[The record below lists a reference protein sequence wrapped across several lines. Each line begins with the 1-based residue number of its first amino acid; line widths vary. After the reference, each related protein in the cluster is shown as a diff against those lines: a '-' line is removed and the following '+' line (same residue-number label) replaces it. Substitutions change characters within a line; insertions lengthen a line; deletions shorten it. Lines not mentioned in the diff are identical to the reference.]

1 MNLYY
6 INHNFRYE
14 AEKLLRLFFPLEK
27 IIEYTEFAET
37 EEDYLLTRIDGEE
50 VLTLTAELSLNGQT
64 ERKVETVNKSEC
76 DDLELELLLLAFD
89 LLCKMCGFTPKWGI
103 LTGVRPSKLI
113 VKRISQYDED
123 NARDWFLNTYKVSPE
138 KTELAINVAKTELKI
153 IEKAGE
159 KSFSLYISIPFCP
172 TRCSYC
178 SFVSHSIN
186 SEKAK
191 SLIPD
196 YIEKLLEE
204 LTFTAKMA
212 KVNNLRL
219 TSVYWGGGTPTTLEK
234 DELDLILTHIENVFD
249 LSHCLEYT
257 VEAGRPDTV
266 TKEKLEVLKKH
277 NVGRISINP
286 QTFSDSVLNA
296 IGRKHTTAQT
306 EEKFLLAKEVGFD
319 AINMDL
325 IAGLPTDTVE
335 SFKNSVNRAIELGAD
350 NITVHTLAL
359 KRSSTIVTENE
370 SDSVTD
376 RDIWEMLDYA
386 GKTLTENGYYPYYM
400 YRQSKSLGNLENVG
414 WCKKDKE
421 CFYNVLMMEEYQS
434 IFSVGAGAVT
444 KLRTEDGS
452 TIERIFNFKYPF
464 EYISRFDEI
473 IDRKEHMR
481 SFYSAECG
489 MRSAE

>member
-27 IIEYTEFAET
+27 IVEYTEFNET
-37 EEDYLLTRIDGEE
+37 NEDYLLTRIDGEE
-50 VLTLTAELSLNGQT
+50 SLTLTAGLSLNG
-64 ERKVETVNKSEC
+64 EAKSKIKEIKKSEC
-76 DDLELELLLLAFD
+76 DDLELELLLLAYD
-89 LLCKMCGFTPKWGI
+89 LLCEMCGFTPKWGI

-113 VKRISQYDED
+113 VKRLSQYGEE

-153 IEKAGE
+153 IERAGE

-191 SLIPD
+191 SLVTD
-196 YIEKLLEE
+196 YIEKLIDE
-204 LTFTAKMA
+204 LTFTAQIA
-212 KVNNLRL
+212 KENGLRL
-219 TSVYWGGGTPTTLEK
+219 TSVYWGGGTPTTLSEN
-234 DELDLILTHIENVFD
+234 ELDRILTHIESTFD
-249 LSHCLEYT
+249 LSECLEYT
-257 VEAGRPDTV
+257 VEAGRPDTI
-266 TKEKLEVLKKH
+266 TKEKLDTLKKH

-319 AINMDL
+319 VINMDL

-335 SFKNSVNRAIELGAD
+335 DFKNSVNRAIDLGAD

-359 KRSSTIVTENE
+359 KRSSSIVTENE

-376 RDIWEMLDYA
+376 RDIWEMLAYA
-386 GKTLTENGYYPYYM
+386 GKALTENGYHPYYM

-414 WCKKDKE
+414 WCKKGKE

-444 KLRTEDGS
+444 KLRSEDGS
-452 TIERIFNFKYPF
+452 IIERIFNFKYPF

-473 IDRKEHMR
+473 IDKKERMK
-481 SFYSAECG
+481 SFYSEELEV
-489 MRSAE
+489 RS